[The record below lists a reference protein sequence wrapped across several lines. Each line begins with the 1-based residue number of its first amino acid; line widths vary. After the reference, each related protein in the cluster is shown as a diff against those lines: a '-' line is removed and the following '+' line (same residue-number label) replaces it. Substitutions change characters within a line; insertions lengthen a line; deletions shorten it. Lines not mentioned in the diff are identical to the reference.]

1 MIVAEGL
8 AKEFRDG
15 TVAVEEAS
23 FRVEPGEVLALL
35 GPNGAGKTTTLH
47 MLLGLLEP
55 TAGRATIAGRDVRTQ
70 RLDAY
75 RHVGYLSENVLL
87 YGNLSGRENL
97 RFFARV
103 CGHQV
108 PQKRMEDLLDLVGLR
123 AAAARPVMQY
133 SKGMRQRLGLAVALV
148 KDPPALVMDEPTTG
162 LDPGGADA
170 LLRLVKRLRE
180 DGRAVLLST
189 HDLHR
194 VPDVAD
200 KVAFMGRRRVQA
212 VLPGRELRGV
222 DLARAYERHTGEA
235 AV

>member
-1 MIVAEGL
+1 MAEGL
-8 AKEFRDG
+8 AKSFRDG

-23 FRVEPGEVLALL
+23 FRVEPGECFALL
-35 GPNGAGKTTTLH
+35 GPNGAGKTTTIH

-55 TAGRATIAGRDVRTQ
+55 TRGRASIAGHDVHADRKE
-70 RLDAY
+70 AY
-75 RHVGYLSENVLL
+75 RRVGYLSENVLL

-108 PQKRMEDLLDLVGLR
+108 PRKRMEDLLDLVGLHE
-123 AAAARPVMQY
+123 AAARPVLQY

-162 LDPGGADA
+162 LDPGGAESLLA
-170 LLRLVKRLRE
+170 LVRSLRD

-212 VLPGRELRGV
+212 ILTSAQLRGQ
-222 DLARAYERHTGEA
+222 DLARVYERHTGEA
-235 AV
+235 AL

>member
-1 MIVAEGL
+1 MADGL
-8 AKEFRDG
+8 AKSFRDG
-15 TVAVEEAS
+15 TVAVEDAS

-55 TAGRATIAGRDVRTQ
+55 TRGSAAIAGRDVATD
-70 RLDAY
+70 RLEAY
-75 RHVGYLSENVLL
+75 RRVGYLSENVLL

-103 CGHQV
+103 CGHAV
-108 PQKRMEDLLDLVGLR
+108 PQKRVEDLLDLVGLQD
-123 AAAARPVMQY
+123 AAARPVLQY

-162 LDPGGADA
+162 LDPGGAEA
-170 LLRLVKRLRE
+170 LLALVRRLRD

-212 VLPGRELRGV
+212 ILGAEDLRGH
-222 DLARAYERHTGEA
+222 DLARLYERHTGEA
-235 AV
+235 AL